1 MPASPRRLLVV
12 ACAATLA
19 SCIPFPRGKK
29 PDNGSPPAPPVEVAP
44 VEAAPPAD
52 PPPAPAM
59 ATDTETVTMTATGT
73 ATATQIDPSPLKVF
87 EALWQAA
94 AADDERRLAAFD
106 GLTGPEVI
114 ALFDGPLK
122 GHASPFYQLRV
133 AREDGYAAAQQHF
146 AFATSD
152 DSVRMVCFRKR
163 VFKSGEASDEPGTCR
178 VMILQ
183 KKDGIAPANL
193 VQAALVGDYR
203 RVTAQMIVA
212 ADDEALAAVFAKA
225 PLSSVAVLPIA
236 DAAVDKQ
243 VLRIFCPLAERS
255 CRIQLQMPR

>member
-1 MPASPRRLLVV
+1 MRASLRCLLVV

-19 SCIPFPRGKK
+19 SCIPFPHGKK
-29 PDNGSPPAPPVEVAP
+29 PGEGSPPAPPVAVAP
-44 VEAAPPAD
+44 VEAAPAD
-52 PPPAPAM
+52 PAPAPAT
-59 ATDTETVTMTATGT
+59 ATDTQTVTVTGT
-73 ATATQIDPSPLKVF
+73 ATATETASSPLKAF
-87 EALWQAA
+87 EALWPAA

-106 GLTGPEVI
+106 GLTGPEVL

-133 AREDGYAAAQQHF
+133 AREDAYAAAQQHF

-152 DSVRMVCFRKR
+152 DTVRMVCFRKR

-183 KKDGIAPANL
+183 KRDGVAPSNL
-193 VQAALVGDYR
+193 VQAAMVGDYR

-212 ADDEALAAVFAKA
+212 RDDEALAAVFAKA
-225 PLSSVAVLPIA
+225 PLSSATLLPIE

-243 VLRIFCPLAERS
+243 ALRIFCPLAERS
-255 CRIQLQMPR
+255 CRIQLQVPR

>member
-1 MPASPRRLLVV
+1 MPASPRRMLVV
-12 ACAATLA
+12 ACAATLV

-29 PDNGSPPAPPVEVAP
+29 PNNGSPPEPPVAVAP
-44 VEAAPPAD
+44 VEAAPAD
-52 PPPAPAM
+52 PPPAPAT
-59 ATDTETVTMTATGT
+59 ATDTLTVTMTATGT
-73 ATATQIDPSPLKVF
+73 ATATQTDPSPLKLF

-152 DSVRMVCFRKR
+152 DTVRMVCFRRR

-178 VMILQ
+178 VLLLQ
-183 KKDGIAPANL
+183 KKDGVAPANL
-193 VQAALVGDYR
+193 VQVALVGDYR
-203 RVTAQMIVA
+203 RITAQMIVA
-212 ADDEALAAVFAKA
+212 GDDEALAAVFAKA
-225 PLSSVAVLPIA
+225 PLSSAALLPIA
-236 DAAVDKQ
+236 DTAVDKQ

-255 CRIQLQMPR
+255 CRIQLQVPR